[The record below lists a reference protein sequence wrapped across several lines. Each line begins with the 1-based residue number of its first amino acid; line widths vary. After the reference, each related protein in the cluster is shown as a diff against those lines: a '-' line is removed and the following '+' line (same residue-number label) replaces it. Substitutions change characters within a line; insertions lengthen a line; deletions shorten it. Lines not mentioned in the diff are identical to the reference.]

1 MAYKTGRMFQE
12 IIEVPDEE
20 EKGCGCILWVIL
32 IIAGISLTIFIL
44 DLIIKNIGMVILA
57 VVVLSV
63 ITYLIKRK

>member
-12 IIEVPDEE
+12 VFEVPDEE

-32 IIAGISLTIFIL
+32 IIAGVSLTVFIL

-57 VVVLSV
+57 IVVLAV